1 MHYNNAFQVNAGNPR
16 ATLKVVNELHARKST
31 NSNVNEI
38 EMNGHSIADVQELA
52 KTFNYHFASVEPKK
66 ASIIPNGDSSHLEY
80 LNLTLDD
87 ENCFVL
93 KQTDVATAYSLLS
106 ESYMLLLLS
115 KLSQSKSD
123 LCETAS

>member
-1 MHYNNAFQVNAGNPR
+1 MVEGLYYNNAFQVNAGDPK
-16 ATLKVVNELHARKST
+16 ATPKVVNELHARKSS

-38 EMNGHSIADVQELA
+38 EMNGHSIADVRELA
-52 KTFNYHFASVEPKK
+52 KTFNYHFASVWTKK

-93 KQTDVATAYSLLS
+93 KQTDVVTAYS
-106 ESYMLLLLS
+106 LS
-115 KLSQSKSD
+115 KLSQS
-123 LCETAS
+123 

>member
-1 MHYNNAFQVNAGNPR
+1 MYYNNAFQVNAGDPK
-16 ATLKVVNELHARKST
+16 ATLKVINELHARKST

-38 EMNGHSIADVQELA
+38 EMNGHSIADVRELA
-52 KTFNYHFASVEPKK
+52 KTFNYHFASVGAKK

-93 KQTDVATAYSLLS
+93 KQTDVATAYSL
-106 ESYMLLLLS
+106 S